1 MEKILKALIAM
12 AVLMLPWQYIYSKQL
27 ITLENRHQDIIN
39 MATANK
45 NLDQK
50 VGAQSMRELY
60 ISLLNSQK
68 AAIIKERNR
77 LELLMPSFSTAR
89 TSLLSPFEL
98 LRSEIPGEWQVN
110 PSNKY
115 SEEGPLVFW
124 PFDVQYI
131 GTAHNA
137 IKAIAHMET
146 SNRYFR
152 IRHFNMQTSGKNV
165 KLAGIVELVYQ
176 AESKGDNL

>member
-1 MEKILKALIAM
+1 M
-12 AVLMLPWQYIYSKQL
+12 AILMLPWQYFYSKKL
-27 ITLENRHQDIIN
+27 VELEEKHQDIVN

-45 NLDQK
+45 NLDQM
-50 VGAQSMRELY
+50 VGDQSMRQLY

-68 AAIIKERNR
+68 DAIANERNR

-98 LRSEIPGEWQVN
+98 LRSKIPGDWQVS
-110 PSNKY
+110 PSSKY

-124 PFDVQYI
+124 PFDIQFT

-137 IKAIAHMET
+137 IQAIAHMET
-146 SNRYFR
+146 STRYFR
-152 IRHFNMQTSGKNV
+152 IRHLNMQTSKDKV
-165 KLAGIVELVYQ
+165 KLSGVVELVYQ
-176 AESKGDNL
+176 AESKGGKL